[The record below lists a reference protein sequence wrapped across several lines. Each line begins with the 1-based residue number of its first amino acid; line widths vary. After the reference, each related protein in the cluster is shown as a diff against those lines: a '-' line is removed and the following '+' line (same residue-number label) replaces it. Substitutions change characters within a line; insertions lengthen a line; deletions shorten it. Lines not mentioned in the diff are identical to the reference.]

1 MVYFQSHT
9 VTLRLW
15 SYVWLGDVIKING
28 QCLYLWQKSQVPS
41 WPYDRRLSIPVAR
54 FCGDN
59 KEQRKRI
66 SVTGRLVIHSHP
78 GLSTRALKQL
88 GKMKFWEYLWISIT
102 VFVLFRTPINIH
114 SWCGNAVE
122 VYKEPPWFSAS
133 SPGPTWSA
141 PFYYRQL
148 WFLKE
153 TCLLPVRL
161 KKNCQLNNSYIICSK
176 KWIPQGVKWLFI
188 NVLSSLQSHRR
199 GKIGKKHNLCLIY
212 CSQSRMALLFSL
224 SLAFFF

>member
-1 MVYFQSHT
+1 MPQWCKMKGWFLAPRLRGKWHINAVSVKRYVKNMVYFQSHT

-15 SYVWLGDVIKING
+15 SYVWLGDVIKMNG

-41 WPYDRRLSIPVAR
+41 WPYDRRLSIPVAG

-88 GKMKFWEYLWISIT
+88 GKMKFWEYPWISIT
-102 VFVLFRTPINIH
+102 VFVLFRTPMNIH

-122 VYKEPPWFSAS
+122 IYKEPPWFSAS
-133 SPGPTWSA
+133 SPGPHDQHRSII
-141 PFYYRQL
+141 
-148 WFLKE
+148 
-153 TCLLPVRL
+153 V
-161 KKNCQLNNSYIICSK
+161 NS
-176 KWIPQGVKWLFI
+176 GF
-188 NVLSSLQSHRR
+188 
-199 GKIGKKHNLCLIY
+199 
-212 CSQSRMALLFSL
+212 
-224 SLAFFF
+224 

>member
-15 SYVWLGDVIKING
+15 SYVWLGDVIKMNG

-41 WPYDRRLSIPVAR
+41 WPYDRRLSIPVAG
-54 FCGDN
+54 FYGDN

-88 GKMKFWEYLWISIT
+88 GKMKFWEYPWISIT
-102 VFVLFRTPINIH
+102 VFVLFRTPMNIH

-148 WFLKE
+148 WFLRE

-161 KKNCQLNNSYIICSK
+161 KKTANSTIATSFVVKNEFRKVSNGSLSMCLVPCKVTGEEKYGKSIIYASF
-176 KWIPQGVKWLFI
+176 IAHSQEWL
-188 NVLSSLQSHRR
+188 S
-199 GKIGKKHNLCLIY
+199 Y
-212 CSQSRMALLFSL
+212 SL
-224 SLAFFF
+224 SL